1 MTRPVG
7 SKNIVGHPDKGCKY
21 ADEFLGAQSHC
32 LINGVSACPFGEK
45 CVKDMESR
53 LRTGFI
59 KGFSNGQAIGLI
71 VGLDIGQ
78 NIEEYT
84 KIKGG

>member
-1 MTRPVG
+1 MTKPKG
-7 SKNIVGHPDKGCKY
+7 PIESYALNHPDKGCKY
-21 ADEFLGAQSHC
+21 ADEFLGVPKGESRC
-32 LINGVSACPFGEK
+32 LDCPFGEV

-84 KIKGG
+84 KIKEV